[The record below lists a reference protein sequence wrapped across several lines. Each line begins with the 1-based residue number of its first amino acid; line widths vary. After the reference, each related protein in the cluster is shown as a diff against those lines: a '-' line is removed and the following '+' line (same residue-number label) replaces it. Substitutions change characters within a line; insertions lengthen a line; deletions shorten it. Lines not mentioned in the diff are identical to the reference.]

1 MKRKQLRWLS
11 SFLLCLV
18 GFPPLSMPQESVSS
32 IREFSESASS
42 IHEFSESAPSVRETS
57 EPSPPAD
64 DARIGSETEDL
75 TASPIPE
82 RPYGFHQIGLDAK
95 YLVTR
100 PAHLDRNGIL
110 KLAMTF
116 GTAGVLYVY
125 REEIRDWVQSHR
137 DPQRDE
143 FLDSARVMGKG
154 ATAPALALIAY
165 GSSFITKNPREKETS
180 VLLLESVGFS
190 SVAVGVEQWVLASE
204 RPREGTDTDLFG
216 RRGHGASGDAMLA
229 ASIVPI
235 LSRQYLT
242 PGAEDGGGERFAKL
256 SAASLLY
263 AGAFLTGYQRMN
275 TDAHWAPDVF
285 LGLVTGFSIGQ
296 MLCDSHEA
304 SRAETARRFHFS
316 AGPGTFQAT
325 LRF

>member
-11 SFLLCLV
+11 SFLLCLL
-18 GFPPLSMPQESVSS
+18 GFPPLSMSQESVSS
-32 IREFSESASS
+32 IREFSESA
-42 IHEFSESAPSVRETS
+42 PSVRETP

-190 SVAVGVEQWVLASE
+190 SVAVGIEQWVLASE

-242 PGAEDGGGERFAKL
+242 PGAEDGGGERFGKL

-316 AGPGTFQAT
+316 TGPGTFQAT